1 MASFEITGKVVKV
14 SEPEQV
20 SDSFKKRPL
29 IIQTDSDSQY
39 PQELSIEFNQS
50 KSDLLD
56 VITEGSEVKV
66 SFNINGRKWI
76 DKQGIDK
83 WFNSLN
89 GWKIEVL
96 TPAVDDLDPGF

>member
-1 MASFEITGKVVKV
+1 M
-14 SEPEQV
+14 
-20 SDSFKKRPL
+20 

-66 SFNINGRKWI
+66 SFNLQGRKWT
-76 DKQGIDK
+76 DKQGVDK

-96 TPAVDDLDPGF
+96 TPAPVDDLNPGF